1 MQAHPPGK
9 ETERD
14 SQCARGIW
22 AKMTEL
28 GCKISKTGTDVETVN
43 GDKLFIW
50 EGGTKVVQ
58 DTAKHALGAALL
70 SIAAQHSL
78 WQESQWSSVPDQ
90 PPGQEV
96 SPEHPT
102 RRGRMEGNGL
112 RPS

>member
-1 MQAHPPGK
+1 MQGHPPGK

-14 SQCARGIW
+14 LQCARGIW

-43 GDKLFIW
+43 RGMLFIW
-50 EGGTKVVQ
+50 EGGTRHSKAH
-58 DTAKHALGAALL
+58 TRGRPAEYRGAAQPV
-70 SIAAQHSL
+70 AAEPVVSCARPAP
-78 WQESQWSSVPDQ
+78 W
-90 PPGQEV
+90 QEV

-102 RRGRMEGNGL
+102 RRGRMEGNGV